1 LARRSQRKADSR
13 KAKQWYKV
21 ISPEMFGRSP
31 VGETV
36 AYDPEKVVGR
46 IIETTLG
53 DLTNNFSKQNTKLRF
68 RVDRVAGDSAYTKF
82 VGHEMTTDYIRSLV
96 KRRTSR
102 IDSIIDVATTDG
114 YQVRVKPSCFTVKR
128 ARANQVKS
136 IREISRNV
144 IIEKAKGLDL
154 NQLIQDVVNGK
165 LSLDIYKEAKMV
177 YPLRRV
183 EVRKTQIMT
192 EPGPVSSSA
201 SAPSPE
207 TPTTVPS

>member
-1 LARRSQRKADSR
+1 LARRSQRKAESR

-36 AYDPEKVVGR
+36 ANDPERVVGR
-46 IIETTLG
+46 VIETTLG
-53 DLTNNFSKQNTKLRF
+53 ELTNNFSKQNTKLRF

-102 IDSIIDVATTDG
+102 IDAIVDVTTTDG

-136 IREISRNV
+136 IREISKQV
-144 IIEKAKGLDL
+144 ILQKASGLDL
-154 NQLIQDVVNGK
+154 NQLIQEVVLGK

-183 EVRKTQIMT
+183 EVRKTEIVT
-192 EPGPVSSSA
+192 EPGIIPAPAPVTE
-201 SAPSPE
+201 APA
-207 TPTTVPS
+207 TT

>member
-68 RVDRVAGDSAYTKF
+68 RVNRVAGDSAYTKF

>member
-1 LARRSQRKADSR
+1 MARRSQRKAESR

-21 ISPEMFGRSP
+21 ISPEMFGRAP
-31 VGETV
+31 VGETIS
-36 AYDPEKVVGR
+36 YDADKIVGR
-46 IIETTLG
+46 VIETTLG

-68 RVDRVAGDSAYTKF
+68 RVDRIAGDSAYTKF
-82 VGHEMTTDYIRSLV
+82 VGHEMTTDYLRSLV

-102 IDSIIDVATTDG
+102 IDSIIDIATTDG

-136 IREISRNV
+136 IREISKNV
-144 IIEKAKGLDL
+144 ILEKSKGLDL

-183 EVRKTQIMT
+183 EVRKTQIVA
-192 EPGPVSSSA
+192 EPSTA
-201 SAPSPE
+201 SAPAPE
-207 TPTTVPS
+207 VPTTTVP

>member
-1 LARRSQRKADSR
+1 MARRSQRKAESR
-13 KAKQWYKV
+13 KAKQWFKV
-21 ISPEMFGRSP
+21 VSPEMFGRAP

-36 AYDPEKVVGR
+36 ANDPERVVGR
-46 IIETTLG
+46 VIETTLG

-68 RVDRVAGDSAYTKF
+68 KVDRVAGDSAYTKF
-82 VGHEMTTDYIRSLV
+82 MGHEMTSDYVRSLV

-102 IDSIIDVATTDG
+102 IDAIVDVTTTDG

-136 IREISRNV
+136 IRDISKNV
-144 IIEKAKGLDL
+144 VLEKSNGLDL
-154 NQLIQDVVNGK
+154 SQLVQEVVLGK

-183 EVRKTQIMT
+183 EVRKMEIMG
-192 EPGPVSSSA
+192 EPGIISTPSTSA
-201 SAPSPE
+201 PE
-207 TPTTVPS
+207 TPTIT

>member
-1 LARRSQRKADSR
+1 LARRSQRKAESR

-36 AYDPEKVVGR
+36 ANDPERVVGR
-46 IIETTLG
+46 VIETTLG

-68 RVDRVAGDSAYTKF
+68 RVDRVAGDSAYTRF

-102 IDSIIDVATTDG
+102 IDAIVDVTTTDG

-136 IREISRNV
+136 IREISKQV
-144 IIEKAKGLDL
+144 VLQKASGLDL
-154 NQLIQDVVNGK
+154 NQLIQEVVLGK

-183 EVRKTQIMT
+183 EVRKTEIVA
-192 EPGPVSSSA
+192 EPGIV
-201 SAPSPE
+201 APAAPAPE
-207 TPTTVPS
+207 TPATT

>member
-1 LARRSQRKADSR
+1 MARRSQRKAESR

-31 VGETV
+31 VGETI
-36 AYDPEKVVGR
+36 AYDPEKIVGR
-46 IIETTLG
+46 IVETTLG
-53 DLTNNFSKQNTKLRF
+53 DLTNNFSKQNTKLKF
-68 RVDRVAGDSAYTKF
+68 KVDRVAGDSAYTKF
-82 VGHEMTTDYIRSLV
+82 VGHEMTTDYLRSLV

-102 IDSIIDVATTDG
+102 IDAIVDIATTDG

-136 IREISRNV
+136 IRELSKNV
-144 IIEKAKGLDL
+144 VLEKAKGLDL

-165 LSLDIYKEAKMV
+165 LSLDIYKEAKTV

-183 EVRKTQIMT
+183 EVRKTQIVA
-192 EPGPVSSSA
+192 EPSII
-201 SAPSPE
+201 SAPAPV
-207 TPTTVPS
+207 TQTTTLP

>member
-1 LARRSQRKADSR
+1 MARRSQRKADSR

-21 ISPEMFGRSP
+21 VSPEMFGRSP

-36 AYDPEKVVGR
+36 AYDPDKIVGR
-46 IIETTLG
+46 VIETTLG

-102 IDSIIDVATTDG
+102 IDTIIDVATTDG

-144 IIEKAKGLDL
+144 VLEKAKGLDL

-183 EVRKTQIMT
+183 EVRKTQIMA
-192 EPGPVSSSA
+192 EPGLT
-201 SAPSPE
+201 SAPAPAPE
-207 TPTTVPS
+207 TPTTATP

>member
-1 LARRSQRKADSR
+1 MARRSQRKAESR

-21 ISPEMFGRSP
+21 IGPEMFGRTP
-31 VGETV
+31 VGETISN
-36 AYDPEKVVGR
+36 DPSRIVGR
-46 IIETTLG
+46 VIETTLG
-53 DLTNNFSKQNTKLRF
+53 ELTNNFSKQNTKLKF

-102 IDSIIDVATTDG
+102 IDSIVDVTTTDG

-136 IREISRNV
+136 IRELSKQVVLARAV
-144 IIEKAKGLDL
+144 GLDL
-154 NQLIQDVVNGK
+154 NQLIQEVVLGK
-165 LSLDIYKEAKMV
+165 LSLDIYKEAKAV

-183 EVRKTQIMT
+183 EVRKTEIKA
-192 EPGPVSSSA
+192 EPSSA
-201 SAPSPE
+201 GSVPMAPEQAAPQ
-207 TPTTVPS
+207 TLP

>member
-1 LARRSQRKADSR
+1 MARRSQRKAESR

-31 VGETV
+31 VGETI
-36 AYDPEKVVGR
+36 AYDPEKIVGR

-53 DLTNNFSKQNTKLRF
+53 DLTNNFSKQNTKLKF

-82 VGHEMTTDYIRSLV
+82 VGHEMTTDYLRSLV

-102 IDSIIDVATTDG
+102 IDSLIDIATTDG

-136 IREISRNV
+136 IREISKSV
-144 IIEKAKGLDL
+144 VLEKAKGLDL
-154 NQLIQDVVNGK
+154 NQLIQDIVNGK

-183 EVRKTQIMT
+183 EVRKTQIVA
-192 EPGPVSSSA
+192 EPGTI
-201 SAPSPE
+201 SAPAPE
-207 TPTTVPS
+207 VPTTTLP